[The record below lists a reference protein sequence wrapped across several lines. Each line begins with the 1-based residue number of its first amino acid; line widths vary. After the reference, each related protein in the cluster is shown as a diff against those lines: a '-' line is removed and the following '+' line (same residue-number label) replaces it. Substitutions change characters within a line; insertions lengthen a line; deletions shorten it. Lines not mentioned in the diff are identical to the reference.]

1 MVVLV
6 ETASLEGDPDAAE
19 YLGHVLLRTG
29 ATAWTFGCGVIGE
42 GLFFLELFTTLL
54 ASVLVSRHLR
64 EEPFNEDL
72 AL

>member
-6 ETASLEGDPDAAE
+6 ETASLKGDPDAAE
-19 YLGHVLLRTG
+19 YLGHVLLGTG
-29 ATAWTFGCGVIGE
+29 ATAWAFGCGVVRE
-42 GLFFLELFTTLL
+42 GLFFLELFSTLL

>member
-6 ETASLEGDPDAAE
+6 EAAALERDPDSAK
-19 YLGHVLLRTG
+19 YLAHVFLRTR
-29 ATAWTFGCGVIGE
+29 ATSRAFGDGVVRE
-42 GLFFLELFTTLL
+42 GLDLLELFTALL

-64 EEPFNEDL
+64 EEPFNEVL